1 MEERQGRGAKGAGRE
16 LRAWLLGRSPGLG
29 AHVLAARLPGG
40 TAWRARG
47 VPMWKRSD
55 VERLT
60 GLTRHMIQD
69 LCNPN
74 TSGDGLGFWEP
85 AISKPGYSRFDEGD
99 LLAFYLVRQLMK
111 AGFTLKEIESAVFD
125 LMEDDDS
132 FERALRRKATVLHRR
147 RAELDSKLSALEYL
161 EVAATAATD
170 DRLYAVMEVALTQSA
185 ERAVHVATTEAQAAE
200 ADEEL
205 VRRGMRELVA
215 AVLSVLRGEGA
226 PAEVGGRGIAP
237 LAAGWAR
244 AVADLLADDAA
255 PATAGAQRLIRE
267 MAHAVAGEGA
277 SAGGRAGSVRDALA
291 TEGAGS
297 VHDALAR
304 EGAGSARDALAS
316 ECAGSARDALASE
329 CAGSARDALAV
340 RALAAFLSES
350 ENGVPIELVFGEG
363 SFAFLAQAA
372 VARVNDM
379 DMQLR

>member
-1 MEERQGRGAKGAGRE
+1 MKERQGLGATGAGRE
-16 LRAWLLGRSPGLG
+16 LRAWLLGRSPGLA

-40 TAWRARG
+40 TAWRARE

-74 TSGDGLGFWEP
+74 TSRDGLGFWEP

-111 AGFTLKEIESAVFD
+111 AGFTLREIESAVFD

-185 ERAVHVATTEAQAAE
+185 ERAVQVATTETQAAE
-200 ADEEL
+200 ADEVL

-215 AVLSVLRGEGA
+215 VVLGVLRGEGA
-226 PAEVGGRGIAP
+226 PAEMGGRGIAP
-237 LAAGWAR
+237 LVAGWAR

-255 PATAGAQRLIRE
+255 PATAGAQRLIRK

-277 SAGGRAGSVRDALA
+277 SAGRHAGNAC
-291 TEGAGS
+291 
-297 VHDALAR
+297 
-304 EGAGSARDALAS
+304 DALAS
-316 ECAGSARDALASE
+316 EDAGNVRDVLASE
-329 CAGSARDALAV
+329 CTSSARDALAV
-340 RALAAFLSES
+340 RALAAFLNES

-372 VARVNDM
+372 VVRVNDM
-379 DMQLR
+379 DKQLR

>member
-1 MEERQGRGAKGAGRE
+1 MKERQGLGATGAGRE
-16 LRAWLLGRSPGLG
+16 LRAWLLGRSPGFA

-40 TAWRARG
+40 TAWRARE

-74 TSGDGLGFWEP
+74 TSRDGLGFWEP

-185 ERAVHVATTEAQAAE
+185 ERAVQVATTETQAAE
-200 ADEEL
+200 ADEVL

-215 AVLSVLRGEGA
+215 AVLGVLRGEGA
-226 PAEVGGRGIAP
+226 PAEMGGRGIAP
-237 LAAGWAR
+237 LVAGWAR

-255 PATAGAQRLIRE
+255 PATAGAQRLIRK

-277 SAGGRAGSVRDALA
+277 SAGRHAGNACDALASEDAGNVRDALA
-291 TEGAGS
+291 CEDAGN
-297 VHDALAR
+297 V
-304 EGAGSARDALAS
+304 RDVLAS
-316 ECAGSARDALASE
+316 ECTS
-329 CAGSARDALAV
+329 SARDALAV
-340 RALAAFLSES
+340 RALAAFLNES

-379 DMQLR
+379 DKQLR

>member
-1 MEERQGRGAKGAGRE
+1 MKERQGLGATGAGRE
-16 LRAWLLGRSPGLG
+16 LRAWLLGRSPGLA

-40 TAWRARG
+40 TAWRARE

-74 TSGDGLGFWEP
+74 TSRDGLGFWEP

-111 AGFTLKEIESAVFD
+111 AGFTLREIESTVFD

-185 ERAVHVATTEAQAAE
+185 ERAVQVATTETQAAE
-200 ADEEL
+200 ADEVL

-226 PAEVGGRGIAP
+226 PAEMGGRGIAP
-237 LAAGWAR
+237 LVAGWAR

-255 PATAGAQRLIRE
+255 PATAGAQRLIRK

-277 SAGGRAGSVRDALA
+277 SAGRHAGNACDALASEDAGNVRDALA
-291 TEGAGS
+291 CEDAGN
-297 VHDALAR
+297 V
-304 EGAGSARDALAS
+304 RDVLAS
-316 ECAGSARDALASE
+316 ECTS
-329 CAGSARDALAV
+329 SARDALAV
-340 RALAAFLSES
+340 RALAAFLNES

-372 VARVNDM
+372 VVRVNDM
-379 DMQLR
+379 DKQLR

>member
-1 MEERQGRGAKGAGRE
+1 MKERQGLGATGAGRE
-16 LRAWLLGRSPGLG
+16 LRAWLLGRSPGLA

-40 TAWRARG
+40 TAWRARE

-74 TSGDGLGFWEP
+74 TSRDGLGFWEP

-111 AGFTLKEIESAVFD
+111 AGFTLREIESAVFD

-132 FERALRRKATVLHRR
+132 FERTLRRKATVLHRR

-185 ERAVHVATTEAQAAE
+185 ERAVQVATTETQAAE
-200 ADEEL
+200 ADEVL

-215 AVLSVLRGEGA
+215 AVLGVLRGEGA
-226 PAEVGGRGIAP
+226 PAEMGGHGIAP
-237 LAAGWAR
+237 LVAGWAR
-244 AVADLLADDAA
+244 TIADLLADDAA
-255 PATAGAQRLIRE
+255 PVTAGAQRLIRE
-267 MAHAVAGEGA
+267 MAHAVAGEGT

-291 TEGAGS
+291 IECGGSACDALASEGAGS
-297 VHDALAR
+297 VC
-304 EGAGSARDALAS
+304 G
-316 ECAGSARDALASE
+316 
-329 CAGSARDALAV
+329 ALAV
-340 RALAAFLSES
+340 RALAAFLNES

-379 DMQLR
+379 DKQLR

>member
-1 MEERQGRGAKGAGRE
+1 MEERQGHGAKGVGRE

-40 TAWRARG
+40 TAWRARE

-132 FERALRRKATVLHRR
+132 FERTLRRKATVLHRR

-215 AVLSVLRGEGA
+215 AVLGALCGEDASAEDA

-277 SAGGRAGSVRDALA
+277 SAGGRAGSVHDALA
-291 TEGAGS
+291 TESAGIS
-297 VHDALAR
+297 
-304 EGAGSARDALAS
+304 RDVLAS
-316 ECAGSARDALASE
+316 ECGGNACEALASGR
-329 CAGSARDALAV
+329 ASSARDALAV
-340 RALAAFLSES
+340 CALAAFLNES

-372 VARVNDM
+372 VARANNM
-379 DMQLR
+379 DKQLR

>member
-1 MEERQGRGAKGAGRE
+1 MKERQGLGATGAGRE
-16 LRAWLLGRSPGLG
+16 LRAWLLGRSPGLA

-40 TAWRARG
+40 TAWRARE

-74 TSGDGLGFWEP
+74 TSRDGLGFWEP

-132 FERALRRKATVLHRR
+132 FERALRRKAMVLHRR

-161 EVAATAATD
+161 EMAASVSAD
-170 DRLYAVMEVALTQSA
+170 ERLYAVMEVALGQSA
-185 ERAVHVATTEAQAAE
+185 ERAVRAAASEVQVTE
-200 ADEEL
+200 ADEES

-215 AVLSVLRGEGA
+215 AVLGVLRGEGA
-226 PAEVGGRGIAP
+226 PAEMGGHGIAP
-237 LAAGWAR
+237 LVAGWAR
-244 AVADLLADDAA
+244 TIADLLADDAA
-255 PATAGAQRLIRE
+255 PVTAGAQRLIRE

-277 SAGGRAGSVRDALA
+277 SAGGRAGSVHDALA
-291 TEGAGS
+291 TECAGNAC
-297 VHDALAR
+297 DALPS
-304 EGAGSARDALAS
+304 ECTSSARD
-316 ECAGSARDALASE
+316 G
-329 CAGSARDALAV
+329 LAV
-340 RALAAFLSES
+340 RALAAFLNES

-379 DMQLR
+379 DKQLR

>member
-1 MEERQGRGAKGAGRE
+1 
-16 LRAWLLGRSPGLG
+16 
-29 AHVLAARLPGG
+29 
-40 TAWRARG
+40 
-47 VPMWKRSD
+47 MWKRSD

-132 FERALRRKATVLHRR
+132 FERTLRRKATVLHRR
-147 RAELDSKLSALEYL
+147 RAELDSKLSVLEYL

-170 DRLYAVMEVALTQSA
+170 DRLYAVMEVALMQSA

-226 PAEVGGRGIAP
+226 PVEVGGRGIAS

-267 MAHAVAGEGA
+267 MAHAIAGEGA
-277 SAGGRAGSVRDALA
+277 SAGGRAG
-291 TEGAGS
+291 G
-297 VHDALAR
+297 VHDVLVGECGGNAC
-304 EGAGSARDALAS
+304 EALAS
-316 ECAGSARDALASE
+316 GRAGNA
-329 CAGSARDALAV
+329 CDALAV
-340 RALAAFLSES
+340 RALAAFLNES

-372 VARVNDM
+372 VARANDM

>member
-1 MEERQGRGAKGAGRE
+1 MEERQGHGATGAGRE

-40 TAWRARG
+40 TAWRARE

-132 FERALRRKATVLHRR
+132 FERTLRRKATVLHRR

-244 AVADLLADDAA
+244 AIADLLADDAA

-277 SAGGRAGSVRDALA
+277 
-291 TEGAGS
+291 GS
-297 VHDALAR
+297 VHDALAS
-304 EGAGSARDALAS
+304 EGAANACDALAS
-316 ECAGSARDALASE
+316 ECGGNACEALASGR
-329 CAGSARDALAV
+329 ASSARDALAV
-340 RALAAFLSES
+340 CALAAFLNES

-372 VARVNDM
+372 VVRVNDM

>member
-1 MEERQGRGAKGAGRE
+1 MKERQGLGATGAGRE
-16 LRAWLLGRSPGLG
+16 LRAWLLGRSPGLA

-40 TAWRARG
+40 TAWRARE

-74 TSGDGLGFWEP
+74 TSRDGLGFWEP

-111 AGFTLKEIESAVFD
+111 AGFTLREIESAVFD

-185 ERAVHVATTEAQAAE
+185 ERAVQVATTETQAAE
-200 ADEEL
+200 ADEVL

-215 AVLSVLRGEGA
+215 AVLGVLRGEGA
-226 PAEVGGRGIAP
+226 PAEMGGRGIAP
-237 LAAGWAR
+237 LVAGWAR
-244 AVADLLADDAA
+244 AAADLLADDAA
-255 PATAGAQRLIRE
+255 PATAGAQRLIRK

-277 SAGGRAGSVRDALA
+277 SAGRHAGNAC
-291 TEGAGS
+291 
-297 VHDALAR
+297 
-304 EGAGSARDALAS
+304 DALAS
-316 ECAGSARDALASE
+316 EDAGNVRDVLACEDAGNVRDVPASE
-329 CAGSARDALAV
+329 CTSSARDALAV
-340 RALAAFLSES
+340 RALAAFLNES

-379 DMQLR
+379 DKQLR

>member
-1 MEERQGRGAKGAGRE
+1 MKERQGLGATGAGRE
-16 LRAWLLGRSPGLG
+16 LRAWLLGRSPGLA

-40 TAWRARG
+40 TAWRARE

-74 TSGDGLGFWEP
+74 TSRDGLGFWEP

-111 AGFTLKEIESAVFD
+111 AGFTLREIESAVFD

-185 ERAVHVATTEAQAAE
+185 ERAVQVATTETQAAE
-200 ADEEL
+200 ADEVL

-215 AVLSVLRGEGA
+215 AVLGVLRGEGA
-226 PAEVGGRGIAP
+226 PAEMGGRGIAP
-237 LAAGWAR
+237 LVAGWAR

-255 PATAGAQRLIRE
+255 PATAGAQRLIRK

-277 SAGGRAGSVRDALA
+277 SAGRHAGNACDALASEDAGNVRDALA
-291 TEGAGS
+291 CEDAGN
-297 VHDALAR
+297 V
-304 EGAGSARDALAS
+304 RDVLAS
-316 ECAGSARDALASE
+316 ECTS
-329 CAGSARDALAV
+329 SARDALAV
-340 RALAAFLSES
+340 RALAAFLNES

-372 VARVNDM
+372 VACVNDM
-379 DMQLR
+379 DKQLR

>member
-1 MEERQGRGAKGAGRE
+1 MKERQGHGAKGVGRE

-40 TAWRARG
+40 TAWRARE

-74 TSGDGLGFWEP
+74 TSRDGLGFWEP

-111 AGFTLKEIESAVFD
+111 AGFTLREIESAVFD

-132 FERALRRKATVLHRR
+132 FECALRRKATVLHRR
-147 RAELDSKLSALEYL
+147 RAELDSKLSALENL

-185 ERAVHVATTEAQAAE
+185 ERAVHVATTETQAAE
-200 ADEEL
+200 ADEVL

-244 AVADLLADDAA
+244 AVAGLLADDAA

-277 SAGGRAGSVRDALA
+277 SAGGRAGSVHDALA
-291 TEGAGS
+291 TESAGS
-297 VHDALAR
+297 
-304 EGAGSARDALAS
+304 SRDVLAS
-316 ECAGSARDALASE
+316 ECGGNACEALESGRAS
-329 CAGSARDALAV
+329 SARDALAV
-340 RALAAFLSES
+340 CALAAFLNES

-372 VARVNDM
+372 VARANNM
-379 DMQLR
+379 DKQLR

>member
-1 MEERQGRGAKGAGRE
+1 MEERQGHGATGAGRE

-40 TAWRARG
+40 TAWRARE

-132 FERALRRKATVLHRR
+132 FERTLRRKATVLHRR
-147 RAELDSKLSALEYL
+147 RAELDSKLSVLEYL

-185 ERAVHVATTEAQAAE
+185 ERAVRAATAAVRAAEAAE
-200 ADEEL
+200 ADEGS
-205 VRRGMRELVA
+205 VRCGMRELVA

-237 LAAGWAR
+237 LVAGWAR

-255 PATAGAQRLIRE
+255 PATASAQRLIRE

-277 SAGGRAGSVRDALA
+277 SAGGRAGSV
-291 TEGAGS
+291 
-297 VHDALAR
+297 HDV
-304 EGAGSARDALAS
+304 LAS
-316 ECAGSARDALASE
+316 EGT
-329 CAGSARDALAV
+329 GSARDALAV
-340 RALAAFLSES
+340 RALAAFLNES

-372 VARVNDM
+372 VARANNM
-379 DMQLR
+379 DKQLR

>member
-1 MEERQGRGAKGAGRE
+1 MKERQGLGATGAGRE

-29 AHVLAARLPGG
+29 VHMLAARLPGG
-40 TAWRARG
+40 TGWSTRE

-74 TSGDGLGFWEP
+74 TTGDGLGFWEP

-132 FERALRRKATVLHRR
+132 FERALRRKAMVLHRR

-161 EVAATAATD
+161 EMAASVSAD
-170 DRLYAVMEVALTQSA
+170 ERLYAVMEVALGQSA
-185 ERAVHVATTEAQAAE
+185 ERAVRAAASEVQVTE
-200 ADEEL
+200 ADEES

-215 AVLSVLRGEGA
+215 AVLGVLRGEGA
-226 PAEVGGRGIAP
+226 PAEMGGHGIAP
-237 LAAGWAR
+237 LVAGWAR
-244 AVADLLADDAA
+244 TIADLLADDAA
-255 PATAGAQRLIRE
+255 PVTAGAQRLIRE

-277 SAGGRAGSVRDALA
+277 SAGGRAGSVHDALA
-291 TEGAGS
+291 TECAGNAC
-297 VHDALAR
+297 DALPS
-304 EGAGSARDALAS
+304 ECTSSARDS
-316 ECAGSARDALASE
+316 
-329 CAGSARDALAV
+329 LAV
-340 RALAAFLSES
+340 RALAAFLNES

-379 DMQLR
+379 DKQLR

>member
-1 MEERQGRGAKGAGRE
+1 MKERQGLGATGAGRE
-16 LRAWLLGRSPGLG
+16 LRAWLLGRSPGLA

-40 TAWRARG
+40 TGWRARE

-74 TSGDGLGFWEP
+74 TSRDGLGFWEP

-132 FERALRRKATVLHRR
+132 FERALRRKAMVLHRR

-161 EVAATAATD
+161 EMAASVSAD
-170 DRLYAVMEVALTQSA
+170 ERLYAVMEVALGQSA
-185 ERAVHVATTEAQAAE
+185 ERAVRAAASEVQVTE
-200 ADEEL
+200 ADEES

-215 AVLSVLRGEGA
+215 AVLGVLRGEGA
-226 PAEVGGRGIAP
+226 PAEMGGHGIAP
-237 LAAGWAR
+237 LVAGWAR
-244 AVADLLADDAA
+244 AIADLLSDDAA
-255 PATAGAQRLIRE
+255 PANAGAQRLIRE

-277 SAGGRAGSVRDALA
+277 STGGR
-291 TEGAGS
+291 AGS
-297 VHDALAR
+297 VHDALAT
-304 EGAGSARDALAS
+304 ECAGNACDALPSECTSSARD
-316 ECAGSARDALASE
+316 G
-329 CAGSARDALAV
+329 LAV
-340 RALAAFLSES
+340 RALAAFLNES

-372 VARVNDM
+372 VARANNM
-379 DMQLR
+379 DKQLR

>member
-40 TAWRARG
+40 TAWRARE

-85 AISKPGYSRFDEGD
+85 SISKPGYSRFDEGD

-111 AGFTLKEIESAVFD
+111 VGFTLKEIESAVFD

-215 AVLSVLRGEGA
+215 AVLGALRGEDA
-226 PAEVGGRGIAP
+226 PAEMGGCGIAP
-237 LAAGWAR
+237 RVAGWAR
-244 AVADLLADDAA
+244 AVADLLADDTA

-267 MAHAVAGEGA
+267 MAHAIASEGA
-277 SAGGRAGSVRDALA
+277 SAGGH
-291 TEGAGS
+291 AGS
-297 VHDALAR
+297 VHDALAS
-304 EGAGSARDALAS
+304 ECSGNVCEALAS
-316 ECAGSARDALASE
+316 ECTSGV
-329 CAGSARDALAV
+329 RDALAV
-340 RALAAFLSES
+340 RALAAFLNES

-372 VARVNDM
+372 VARVNDL
-379 DMQLR
+379 DRQLR

>member
-1 MEERQGRGAKGAGRE
+1 MEERQGHGAKGVGRE

-40 TAWRARG
+40 TAWRARE

-161 EVAATAATD
+161 EMAASVSAD
-170 DRLYAVMEVALTQSA
+170 ERLYAVMEVALGQSA
-185 ERAVHVATTEAQAAE
+185 ERAVRAAASEVQVTE
-200 ADEEL
+200 ADEES

-215 AVLSVLRGEGA
+215 AVLGVLRSEGA
-226 PAEVGGRGIAP
+226 PAEMGGHGIAP
-237 LAAGWAR
+237 LVAGWAR
-244 AVADLLADDAA
+244 AIADLLADDAA
-255 PATAGAQRLIRE
+255 PVTAGAQRLIRE
-267 MAHAVAGEGA
+267 MAHAVAGEGS
-277 SAGGRAGSVRDALA
+277 SAGGRAGSVHDALA
-291 TEGAGS
+291 TECAGN
-297 VHDALAR
+297 AC
-304 EGAGSARDALAS
+304 DALAS
-316 ECAGSARDALASE
+316 ECTSSARD
-329 CAGSARDALAV
+329 DLAV
-340 RALAAFLSES
+340 RALAAFLNES

-379 DMQLR
+379 DKQLR

>member
-1 MEERQGRGAKGAGRE
+1 MKERQGLGATGAGRE
-16 LRAWLLGRSPGLG
+16 LRAWLLGRSPGLA

-40 TAWRARG
+40 TGWRARE

-74 TSGDGLGFWEP
+74 TSRDGLGFWEP

-161 EVAATAATD
+161 EVAATAAID

-185 ERAVHVATTEAQAAE
+185 VRAVQVATTEVRTAE

-205 VRRGMRELVA
+205 VRRGLRELVA
-215 AVLSVLRGEGA
+215 AVLGVLRGEGA
-226 PAEVGGRGIAP
+226 PAEMGGHGIAP
-237 LAAGWAR
+237 LVAGWAR
-244 AVADLLADDAA
+244 AVADLLSDDAA
-255 PATAGAQRLIRE
+255 PANAGAQRLIRE
-267 MAHAVAGEGA
+267 MAHAVASEGA
-277 SAGGRAGSVRDALA
+277 STGGR
-291 TEGAGS
+291 AGS
-297 VHDALAR
+297 VHDALAT
-304 EGAGSARDALAS
+304 ECAGNACDALPSECTSSARD
-316 ECAGSARDALASE
+316 G
-329 CAGSARDALAV
+329 LAV
-340 RALAAFLSES
+340 RALAAFLNES

-379 DMQLR
+379 DKQLR

>member
-1 MEERQGRGAKGAGRE
+1 MEERQGHGAKGAGRE

-40 TAWRARG
+40 TAWKARE

-170 DRLYAVMEVALTQSA
+170 DRLYAVIEVALTQSA
-185 ERAVHVATTEAQAAE
+185 ERAVRAATAAVRAAE

-226 PAEVGGRGIAP
+226 PVEVGGRGIAS

-267 MAHAVAGEGA
+267 MAHAIASEGA
-277 SAGGRAGSVRDALA
+277 SAGGH
-291 TEGAGS
+291 AGS
-297 VHDALAR
+297 VHDALAS
-304 EGAGSARDALAS
+304 ECSGNVCEALAS
-316 ECAGSARDALASE
+316 ECTS
-329 CAGSARDALAV
+329 SARDALAV

-372 VARVNDM
+372 VARVNDL
-379 DMQLR
+379 DRQLR

>member
-1 MEERQGRGAKGAGRE
+1 MKERQGLGATGAGRE
-16 LRAWLLGRSPGLG
+16 LRAWLLGRSPGLA

-40 TAWRARG
+40 TAWRARE

-74 TSGDGLGFWEP
+74 TSRDGLGFWEP

-132 FERALRRKATVLHRR
+132 FERALRRKAMVLHRR

-161 EVAATAATD
+161 EMAASVSAD
-170 DRLYAVMEVALTQSA
+170 ERLYAVMEVALGQSA
-185 ERAVHVATTEAQAAE
+185 ERAVRAAASEVQVTE
-200 ADEEL
+200 ADEES

-215 AVLSVLRGEGA
+215 AVLGVLRGEGA
-226 PAEVGGRGIAP
+226 PAEMGGHGIAP
-237 LAAGWAR
+237 LVAGWAR
-244 AVADLLADDAA
+244 AIADLLSDDVA
-255 PATAGAQRLIRE
+255 PVTAGAQRLIRE

-277 SAGGRAGSVRDALA
+277 SAGGRAGSVHDALA
-291 TEGAGS
+291 TECAGNACD
-297 VHDALAR
+297 V
-304 EGAGSARDALAS
+304 LAS
-316 ECAGSARDALASE
+316 ECTS
-329 CAGSARDALAV
+329 SARDALAV
-340 RALAAFLSES
+340 RALAAFLNES

-379 DMQLR
+379 DKQLR

>member
-1 MEERQGRGAKGAGRE
+1 MEERQGHGAKGAGRE

-40 TAWRARG
+40 TAWRARE

-132 FERALRRKATVLHRR
+132 FKRALRRKASVLHRR

-185 ERAVHVATTEAQAAE
+185 ERAVRAATAAVRAAE
-200 ADEEL
+200 AAEANEEL

-215 AVLSVLRGEGA
+215 AALSVLRGEGA

-244 AVADLLADDAA
+244 AIADLLADDAA
-255 PATAGAQRLIRE
+255 PATASAQRLIRE
-267 MAHAVAGEGA
+267 MAHAIASEG
-277 SAGGRAGSVRDALA
+277 AGGR
-291 TEGAGS
+291 AGS
-297 VHDALAR
+297 VHDALAS
-304 EGAGSARDALAS
+304 EGAANACDALAS
-316 ECAGSARDALASE
+316 ECGGNACEALASGR
-329 CAGSARDALAV
+329 ASSARDALAV
-340 RALAAFLSES
+340 CALAAFLNES

>member
-1 MEERQGRGAKGAGRE
+1 MEERQGHGATGAGRE

-40 TAWRARG
+40 TAWRARE

-132 FERALRRKATVLHRR
+132 FERTLRRKATVLHRR

-244 AVADLLADDAA
+244 AIADLLADDAA

-277 SAGGRAGSVRDALA
+277 
-291 TEGAGS
+291 GS
-297 VHDALAR
+297 VHDALAS
-304 EGAGSARDALAS
+304 EGAANACDALAS
-316 ECAGSARDALASE
+316 ECGGNACEALASGR
-329 CAGSARDALAV
+329 ASSARDALAV
-340 RALAAFLSES
+340 RALAAFLNES